1 MEEVLVLGIQQGSIT
16 LCRYR
21 LLGDHRRRLGL
32 SRLNELIEPYK
43 AKPLAL
49 TGLHKEEMVG
59 WVRPVGL
66 ESATLDLPPD
76 APWDMSDCRVD
87 DGFVLRLR
95 IERRKVPAA
104 LLQILYKQ
112 EFYQETLRTG
122 KTPGPTERRELR
134 DLMQA
139 ELMGRALPTL
149 SHVDVYWRD
158 EAGELML
165 FNTGKK
171 VRSLFEALFTN
182 SFSSHLGL
190 TLVAIEPPLI
200 GLTREQ
206 WEDSQV
212 ASETLG
218 RLSLATPAAF
228 AEQNQNCP

>member
-1 MEEVLVLGIQQGSIT
+1 MEEDQSLGIQQGSIA

-21 LLGDHRRRLGL
+21 LLGGEKRLSLGRL
-32 SRLNELIEPYK
+32 SDLIEPYK
-43 AKPLAL
+43 AKPLTL
-49 TGLHKEEMVG
+49 TGLHKEEVVG

-76 APWDMSDCRVD
+76 APWDLTDCQVD

-104 LLQILYKQ
+104 LLQLLYKQ
-112 EFYQETLRTG
+112 EFYAETLRTG

-134 DLMQA
+134 DHLQA

-158 EAGELML
+158 VAGELML
-165 FNTGKK
+165 FHTGKK
-171 VRSLFEALFTN
+171 VRGLFEALFNN
-182 SFSSHLGL
+182 SFSQHLGL
-190 TLVAIEPPLI
+190 TLVAVEPPLI

-228 AEQNQNCP
+228 ADQNQNRP